1 MSCSKMILSQQEL
14 LEGQPK
20 KMHIRKEW
28 TLMTVKA
35 KEPKHEPKQIVIDF
49 PCFVGFVGVLIAVM
63 VACKSALYETIF
75 QKCKMDKLCN
85 CSPSICSEMM

>member
-20 KMHIRKEW
+20 KMHMRKEW

-49 PCFVGFVGVLIAVM
+49 SLFCGLCRCLDCCYGF
-63 VACKSALYETIF
+63 CKSALYETIF